1 MDDIINALLDDNR
14 AEAID
19 QIKSRLFD
27 KASNYVDL
35 QKQQIAKSI
44 FSDVVGAEDSDTEID
59 VDSEHQEEEPNSEE
73 QEDETNYGDD

>member
-19 QIKSRLFD
+19 QIKSALFD
-27 KASNYVDL
+27 KASSYVDL
-35 QKQQIAKSI
+35 QRQHIANSV
-44 FSDVVGAEDSDTEID
+44 FSDVVGAEESDTEVD
-59 VDSEHQEEEPNSEE
+59 VDSEQQEEEPTSEE